1 MNTPELIKKQ
11 TYKYINQLKK
21 IDELTDYNVN
31 ITIEPKKENINF
43 KPTGYVSSNSLK
55 KFKSKETEN
64 EGFLTARKTNG
75 HGYYYRGKLTLTVK

>member
-11 TYKYINQLKK
+11 TYKYINQLKE

-31 ITIEPKKENINF
+31 ITIEPKEENTNL

-55 KFKSKETEN
+55 KVQQKETKN
-64 EGFLTARKTNG
+64 ESFLIARKING
-75 HGYYYRGKLTLTVK
+75 RGYYYRGKLTLTVK